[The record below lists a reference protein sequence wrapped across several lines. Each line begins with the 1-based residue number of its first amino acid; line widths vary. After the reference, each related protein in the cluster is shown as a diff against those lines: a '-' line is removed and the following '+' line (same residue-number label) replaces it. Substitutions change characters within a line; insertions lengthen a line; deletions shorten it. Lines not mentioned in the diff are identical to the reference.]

1 MTVSEFAA
9 VVLAGGAARRM
20 GGAAKPS
27 VPVGG
32 VPLLAR
38 VLEAAADARPRIV
51 VGPLELTPLLPHGV
65 SLTVEQ
71 PPYGGPVAALAA
83 GVGLLE
89 PTTDDVAVLAADLP
103 FLDRTVLFGLR
114 RALAGEPDADAAVLL
129 DADGRA
135 QWLCAVWRLPALAS
149 RLRGFGDP
157 YHRAMRDLVEGAA
170 VVRVPAPTPDGPPVW
185 FDCDTEDDV
194 RRAEEWARE

>member
-1 MTVSEFAA
+1 MSEFAA

-20 GGAAKPS
+20 GGAAKPT

-38 VLEAAADARPRIV
+38 VLEAAVDARPRIV

-71 PPYGGPVAALAA
+71 PPHGGPVAALAA
-83 GVGLLE
+83 GIGLLDPATRE
-89 PTTDDVAVLAADLP
+89 VAVLAADLP
-103 FLDRTVLFGLR
+103 FLDDTILFGLHR
-114 RALAGEPDADAAVLL
+114 VLVGEPDADAAVLV

-135 QWLCAVWRLPALAS
+135 QWLCAVWRLAALS
-149 RLRGFGDP
+149 HRLRDLGQLHG
-157 YHRAMRDLVEGAA
+157 RAMRELVDSAA